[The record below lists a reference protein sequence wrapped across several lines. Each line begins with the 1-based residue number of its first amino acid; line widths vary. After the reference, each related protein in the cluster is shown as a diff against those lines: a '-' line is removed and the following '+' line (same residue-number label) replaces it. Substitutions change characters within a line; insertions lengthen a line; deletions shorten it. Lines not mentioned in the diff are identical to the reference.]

1 MRRHTCL
8 AALAFFLS
16 TAFAATAPAADPPDS
31 KPLSVLFL
39 GDRGLHHPADR
50 YAQIAPVL
58 AGRGIEVTYTENLSD
73 LNPATLGKYD
83 ALLVYAN
90 TTRIGKD
97 QEKARL
103 DYVAGGGGF
112 VPLHCASFCFLNS
125 PDYIALVGA
134 QFQRHGTGEF
144 ETTVVDPD
152 HPIIRGLQPFRTW
165 DETYVHT
172 KHNTKD
178 RHVLQTRDDP
188 SGREPWTWTRTHGKG
203 RVFYTA
209 YGHDA
214 RTWGHP
220 GFHDLLERGI
230 RWAANKGDVFDSRPR
245 VAKGLKP
252 FEYEPAEIPLYTPG
266 ARWGTLG
273 EPIRRMQ
280 RPLSPEESQKHLAL
294 PAGLEARL
302 FVAEPRIG
310 KPITMTWDHLGR
322 LYVAETVDYP
332 NEMQPKGKG
341 RDRISIVED
350 TDGDGTADR
359 VALFADSLS
368 IPTSLCYANGGLIVA
383 QAPDM
388 LFLKDTDGDGK
399 ADERKVLFTGFGI
412 YDTHAG
418 PSNLRYGLDNWIYAI
433 IGYAGFRGEVGG
445 ERHSF
450 RQGFFRFRPDGSK
463 LEFLRSTN
471 NNSWGVGI
479 SEEGLLFGS
488 TANGCPSVYMPIA
501 NRYYELVRGMAP
513 SVLQNIADSN
523 RFFPITE
530 NVRQVDWHG
539 GFTAGAGS
547 ALYTARTYSRQYWN
561 KTAFVA
567 EPTGHL
573 VATFTLHPDG
583 TDFHSHNAWNLAAS
597 DDEWT
602 SPILAEVGPDGQV
615 WVIDWYNFIVQ
626 HNPTPR
632 GYRTGKG
639 SAYETPL
646 RDKTHGR
653 IYRIVAKDGRPS
665 DRPRLSKD
673 DPAGLMAALRNDNM
687 FWRLHAQRLLVE
699 RGDRAVGGDLARLID
714 GPVDAT
720 GLNAAGVHAIWALH
734 GLGLLEDDGP
744 AGAAPRGDGA
754 LAAVVGGLK
763 NPSPAVRRA
772 AVLALPRH
780 PGVVPGL
787 LGSGVVED
795 PDPQVR
801 LAACLAL
808 SEMPGL
814 GGADGAS
821 RIISALLDPRNGQD
835 RWMGDALTI
844 AAAAHAPEYFRALA
858 RRGSGGPDGRLLIP
872 VTARVAEHYARGGPV
887 DSIAAILA
895 LQADMKPAVRDALIA
910 GLARGWPRDRTPK
923 LDAEVERT
931 IAGLLPTLSPEARG
945 QMLGL
950 ASRWGVKG
958 LDSFVVGLARD
969 FLAAASDASRPDAA
983 RVESARQL
991 IELRKSDTQTARD
1004 VIALVTARTSPELAT
1019 GLIGA
1024 VARSD
1029 SPGVGALLVDAM
1041 GPMTPAA
1048 RKASLLALLGK
1059 TDWTAA
1065 LLGGIE
1071 RGKVAMSLLSLN
1083 QSQALASHPDAKIAG
1098 RARALLAKGGGLPDP
1113 DREKVIQ
1120 AMAPVVLKGGDV
1132 SRGREIFKKE
1142 CMKCHVH
1149 SGEGGKVGPDLT
1161 GMAAHPASELIVHI
1175 LDPSRSVEG
1184 NYLQYTVS
1192 TTDGRVLSG
1201 LLAGETRTSVDLLDA
1216 EGKKQTI
1223 LRQDIDELAASK
1235 KSIMPEGFEKSVPPQ
1250 GLADLL
1256 AFLTHKGKYLP
1267 LDLRKVATITTTE
1280 GIPLGPG
1287 GRVTRLAFEDW
1298 GPKVVEG
1305 VPFVLVDPQ
1314 GDRVPNAVM
1323 LNGPIGTLAPKMPKS
1338 VTLPVNAP
1346 AKAIHILGGV
1356 AAAAYPFGREGTVS
1370 MLVRIR
1376 YADGTTEDHE
1386 LKNGVHIASVNGAR
1400 DVPGSK
1406 LAFKLGGQQVRYL
1419 TVVPGKKDA
1428 IASIELVKGS
1438 DQTAPIVLAATVEGF
1453 E

>member
-1 MRRHTCL
+1 MRLRTCPAVPAVIL
-8 AALAFFLS
+8 LV
-16 TAFAATAPAADPPDS
+16 AFAAAAHAAEPPAS
-31 KPLSVLFL
+31 RPLSVLFL
-39 GDRGLHHPADR
+39 GDRGHHRPADR
-50 YAQIAPVL
+50 YAQVAPVL
-58 AGRGIEVTYTENLSD
+58 AGRGIEVTYTETVSD
-73 LNPATLGKYD
+73 LNPETLRNYD
-83 ALLVYAN
+83 ALLIYAN
-90 TTRIGKD
+90 TTRISKD
-97 QEKARL
+97 QEKALL

-125 PDYIALVGA
+125 PAYIALVGA
-134 QFQRHGTGEF
+134 QFQKHGTGEF

-152 HPIIRGLQPFRTW
+152 HPIIKGLEPFRTW

-172 KHNTKD
+172 RHNTKD
-178 RHVLQTRDDP
+178 RHVLLTRDDQAG
-188 SGREPWTWTRTHGKG
+188 SEPWTWTRTQGKG

-230 RWAANKGDVFDSRPR
+230 RWAANKGDVYDSRPR

-273 EPIRRMQ
+273 EPIHRMQ
-280 RPLSPEESQKHLAL
+280 KPLSPEESQKHLAL
-294 PAGLEARL
+294 PVGFQAKL
-302 FVAEPRIG
+302 FVAEPRIF

-350 TDGDGTADR
+350 TDGDGQADK
-359 VALFADSLS
+359 VALFADNLS
-368 IPTSLCYANGGLIVA
+368 IPTSLCYANGGLIVS

-388 LFLKDTDGDGK
+388 LFLKDNDGDGR
-399 ADERKVLFTGFGI
+399 ADERKVLFTGFHTN
-412 YDTHAG
+412 DTHAG

-433 IGYAGFRGEVGG
+433 IGYAGFSGEVGG

-450 RQGFFRFRPDGSK
+450 RQGFFRFKPDGSK

-501 NRYYELVRGMAP
+501 NRYYEPVRGMAP

-547 ALYTARTYSRQYWN
+547 ALYTARTYPKHYWN
-561 KTAFVA
+561 RTAFVA

-583 TDFHSHNAWNLAAS
+583 TDFHSHNAWNLVAS
-597 DDEWT
+597 NDEWT
-602 SPILAEVGPDGQV
+602 SPILAEVGPDGNV
-615 WVIDWYNFIVQ
+615 WIIDWYNFIVQ
-626 HNPTPR
+626 HNPTPK

-653 IYRIVAKDGRPS
+653 IYRIVAKDGKPS
-665 DRPRLSKD
+665 AQPRLSKD
-673 DPAGLMAALRNDNM
+673 DPKGLVAALKNDNM

-699 RGDRAVGGDLARLID
+699 RGDLSVTRDLAALID
-714 GPVDAT
+714 GPVDST

-734 GLGLLEDDGP
+734 GLGPWHAPDP
-744 AGAAPRGDGA
+744 AGDRFRGLDA
-754 LAAVVGGLK
+754 VAAVAKGLK
-763 NPSPAVRRA
+763 HPSPAVRRA
-772 AVLALPRH
+772 AVLAVPRH
-780 PGVVPGL
+780 PGVAPGPWL
-787 LGSGVVED
+787 AGVLED

-801 LAACLAL
+801 LAACLAM
-808 SEMPGL
+808 SEMPSKE
-814 GGADGAS
+814 DGDDTS
-821 RIISALLDPRNGQD
+821 RIISALLDARNQQD

-844 AAAAHAPEYFRALA
+844 AAAAHAPEFFKELA
-858 RRGSGGPDGRLLIP
+858 HSGPDGAKGRLLIP

-895 LQADMKPAVRDALIA
+895 LQGDIKPAVRDALIG
-910 GLARGWPRDRTPK
+910 GLARGWPRDKSPT
-923 LDAEVERT
+923 LDAGTERA

-950 ASRWGVKG
+950 AARWGVKG
-958 LDSFVVGLARD
+958 LAPHVAGLARD
-969 FLAAASDASRPDAA
+969 LLAAASDQSRPEAA
-983 RVESARQL
+983 RIAAAGQL
-991 IELRKSDTQTARD
+991 VDLRKSDPRAALD
-1004 VIALVTARTSPELAT
+1004 VIALVTARTPPDLAS
-1019 GLIGA
+1019 GLIAA

-1029 SPGVGALLVDAM
+1029 SAEVGRVLVDAI

-1059 TDWTAA
+1059 TDWTGA
-1065 LLGGIE
+1065 LVNGIE
-1071 RGKVAMSLLSLN
+1071 EGKVPLSLLSLD
-1083 QSQALASHPDAKIAG
+1083 QAQALASHPDSKIAD

-1113 DREKVIQ
+1113 DRENVIQ
-1120 AMAPVVLKGGDV
+1120 ALAPIVLNGGDA
-1132 SRGREIFKKE
+1132 SRGKEVFKKE
-1142 CMKCHVH
+1142 CLKCHTH

-1161 GMAAHPASELIVHI
+1161 GMAAHPRSELIVHI

-1184 NYLQYTVS
+1184 NFLQYTVS

-1201 LLAGETRTSVDLLDA
+1201 LLAGETKTSVDLVDA
-1216 EGKKQTI
+1216 EGKPHTI
-1223 LRQDIDELAASK
+1223 LREDIEEIAASK
-1235 KSIMPEGFEKSVPPQ
+1235 KSVMPEGFEKSIPPA

-1256 AFLTHKGKYLP
+1256 QFLTQKGKYLP
-1267 LDLRKVATITTTE
+1267 LEVRKVATLTTTE
-1280 GIPLGPG
+1280 GVPFGPRSAI
-1287 GRVTRLAFEDW
+1287 GRLIFEDW
-1298 GPKVVEG
+1298 G
-1305 VPFVLVDPQ
+1305 
-1314 GDRVPNAVM
+1314 RRAAVSR
-1323 LNGPIGTLAPKMPKS
+1323 TRS
-1338 VTLPVNAP
+1338 C
-1346 AKAIHILGGV
+1346 
-1356 AAAAYPFGREGTVS
+1356 
-1370 MLVRIR
+1370 
-1376 YADGTTEDHE
+1376 
-1386 LKNGVHIASVNGAR
+1386 
-1400 DVPGSK
+1400 
-1406 LAFKLGGQQVRYL
+1406 
-1419 TVVPGKKDA
+1419 
-1428 IASIELVKGS
+1428 
-1438 DQTAPIVLAATVEGF
+1438 
-1453 E
+1453 